1 MKRAYFFTLVLLIC
15 YNAAVFAE
23 WEKPKVE
30 LSNSYRYLVRERH
43 SIYIQRGEFKFSYD
57 RGTDNFAK
65 IKLSPFIELRN
76 NSQKDKLEYKE
87 IGFEFGTDIF
97 PWFYAGESFQ
107 YSRYNYDWVNW
118 LWHPRIKH
126 AAEAETRLKFML
138 PVCQLS
144 EERKI
149 IAYVLNE
156 FTYSFKLTEGTRNEV
171 VLGIT
176 IPVAK
181 YVDIGFDWRHIDRIH
196 DFDSDAIETGLT
208 IVF

>member
-1 MKRAYFFTLVLLIC
+1 MLIC
-15 YNAAVFAE
+15 YNAAAFAE

-30 LSNSYRYLVRERH
+30 FSNSYRYLFRERH

-76 NSQKDKLEYKE
+76 NLQKDKLEYKE

-118 LWHPRIKH
+118 LWHPRIKY

-138 PVCQLS
+138 PVYQLS

-156 FTYSFKLTEGTRNEV
+156 FTYSFKLAEGTRNEV

-176 IPVAK
+176 IPVTK
-181 YVDIGFDWRHIDRIH
+181 YTEIGFDWRHIDRIH
-196 DFDSDAIETGLT
+196 DFDSDALEANVSLI
-208 IVF
+208 F